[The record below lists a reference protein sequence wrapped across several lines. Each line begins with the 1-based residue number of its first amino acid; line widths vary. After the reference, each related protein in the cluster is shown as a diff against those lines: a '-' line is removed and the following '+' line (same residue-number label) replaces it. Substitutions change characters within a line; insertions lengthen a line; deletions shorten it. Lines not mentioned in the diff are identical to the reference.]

1 MFPYRILKE
10 ILWAGKVILASCPY
24 LIISS
29 VSVANCIVSEIPKK
43 IDNYIKE
50 NTYLQS
56 KKKSGRWIALDK
68 VISAKDL
75 EDAYE
80 CLSDKMLKVYQNGK
94 LDVPQKYRNWKRV
107 NDVSFYAPA
116 NDFGWVNVFVNRTA
130 DKYSLNRYISEFKE
144 GSIIV
149 KEGYTFDISGRSDIG
164 PLFYMEKMK
173 QGYNEESRDWKFT
186 EVDVDGTYAEM
197 GGHNSELT
205 KRCVKCHTRRQDSDF
220 LFFLKK

>member
-1 MFPYRILKE
+1 LFQYRILKRFS
-10 ILWAGKVILASCPY
+10 WAGKAILASCPY
-24 LIISS
+24 LFVNS
-29 VSVANCIVSEIPKK
+29 VAIANCIIPEIPKK

-68 VISAKDL
+68 IISARDL
-75 EDAYE
+75 EATYE
-80 CLSDKMLKVYQNGK
+80 CLSDKMLKIYQK
-94 LDVPQKYRNWKRV
+94 EQLEVPQKYRTWKRV

-116 NDFGWVNVFVNRTA
+116 NDFGWVNVFVNREA
-130 DKYSLNRYISEFKE
+130 DKYSLNKYTSEFKE

-173 QGYNEESRDWKFT
+173 QGYNEESNDWKFT
-186 EVDVDGTYAEM
+186 EVNVDGTYAEM
-197 GGHNSELT
+197 GGHDSELT
-205 KRCVKCHTRRQDSDF
+205 KRCVKCHTRRKDSDF